1 MLEGSAINGDEI
13 VEGKA
18 GLQGVREFLKEG
30 CAEHGGIVGG
40 ERDGDTVAEEFG
52 ERVKRDSAMSGVQ
65 LDIESVGAEVAGKTN
80 FEREVAS
87 DERVH

>member
-18 GLQGVREFLKEG
+18 GLQSGRKFLHES

-40 ERDGDTVAEEFG
+40 KSDGDTYAENFAK
-52 ERVKRDSAMSGVQ
+52 RVKRDSGMSGVQ

-87 DERVH
+87 DEGVH

>member
-1 MLEGSAINGDEI
+1 MLEGSAINGHEI

-18 GLQGVREFLKEG
+18 GLPGAHEFFKES
-30 CAEHGGIVGG
+30 CAEHGRIVGG
-40 ERDGDTVAEEFG
+40 ESDGDTVAEEFG
-52 ERVKRDSAMSGVQ
+52 KRVKRDSAMSGVQ

-80 FEREVAS
+80 LEREVAS